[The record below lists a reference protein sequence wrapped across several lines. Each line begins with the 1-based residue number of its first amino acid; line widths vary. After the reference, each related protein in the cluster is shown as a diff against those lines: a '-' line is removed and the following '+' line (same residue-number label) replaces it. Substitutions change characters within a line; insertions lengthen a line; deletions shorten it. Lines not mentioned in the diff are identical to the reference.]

1 VEPVPTDARGNLR
14 GVNSYGLLLTLKE
27 RGPLPKGSLCDICN
41 LSRPTVDRIIRRL
54 LERGIVKEDGRMSSS
69 GGRRPVLYRFN
80 ERAGYVFGV
89 DLEIPQLELVV
100 TDLHGQPLARRAR
113 RLPDEEGVEPIL
125 RFVRDEIL
133 DLAEQAAVPWER
145 VVGIGLGAPAF
156 LSGDLI
162 TISGRNLP
170 SWTDIPAKAI
180 LEEPLRVPVYVDNDA
195 NYMALAESYCMSYA
209 DEVLVYVTLRQ
220 GARGDI
226 RMGGSVLIGGR
237 VFHGAHGNAVSLQHA
252 YVELG
257 EEGRLEWIVQDVL
270 DSSDDPQEI
279 VSKLRDRLIVQIL
292 NLVTLFDPS
301 RVVINAGI
309 LGRYESLF
317 IEECEEVLKSELG
330 ENLGWQIKVTRAEDR
345 EFTCAKG
352 AALFVLQDL
361 FSRPELVEKLAC
373 CAEGR

>member
-1 VEPVPTDARGNLR
+1 VEPIPTGARQGLR
-14 GVNSYGLLLTLKE
+14 GVNSYRLLLTLKE
-27 RGPLPKGSLCDICN
+27 KGPLPKGSLCDICN
-41 LSRPTVDRIIRRL
+41 LSRPTVDRIVREF

-80 ERAGYVFGV
+80 ERAGYVIGV

-113 RLPDEEGVEPIL
+113 RLPDAERVEPVL
-125 RFVRDEIL
+125 QFVRDEVL
-133 DLAEQAAVPWER
+133 SLAEEAAVPWKR

-156 LSGDLI
+156 LNGDLI

-170 SWTDIPAKAI
+170 PWTDVPAKAI
-180 LEEPLRVPVYVDNDA
+180 LEESLKVPVYVDNDA
-195 NYMALAESYCMSYA
+195 NYMALAESYCMSYT

-226 RMGGSVLIGGR
+226 RMGGSVLIEGR

-252 YVELG
+252 YVEPG
-257 EEGRLEWIVQDVL
+257 EEGRLEQILQEAL
-270 DSSDDPQEI
+270 SSSGDLRRTI
-279 VSKLRDRLIVQIL
+279 SKLKERLIVQIL
-292 NLVTLFDPS
+292 NLVTLFDPTQ
-301 RVVINAGI
+301 VVINAEI

-330 ENLGWQIKVTRAEDR
+330 ENLGWQIKVARAQDR

-361 FSRPELVEKLAC
+361 FSRPERLAERLAC
-373 CAEGR
+373 